1 MKIFLYNKKKEYDI
15 MIDISRFLYKDD
27 KHDLVFIEIKP
38 QDNIECTYL
47 ELDYNLNNK
56 KEYNNKY
63 HNKLVYILQ
72 YPYGG
77 QSQVSFGK
85 LKVISMQKNEYYI
98 WHTCSTDNGS
108 SGSPILLLEDLK
120 VIGIHLRRQN
130 NRSIINEGN
139 FLFDINNLIE
149 KNYLKFIIEQNREKS
164 YEQLFIEGEKN
175 ITKSENI
182 NFINR
187 TEKNNSKEINYYK
200 KQSSTSDSSFSQN
213 FKYNINIKGKR
224 LFDDNFNQFNNVIDF
239 DNNNYINDH
248 KLEKRK
254 DDYFLTDLSNID
266 SNNLHIDDKFCKVSD
281 YFNDLISNEGE
292 IEKNDNFSESDFNNI
307 AESVIEYRNNNLSK
321 VSNIK
326 KDCVFSILDNQREN
340 LNPQKNKYNIIKH
353 NNTNNYQLASYK
365 YNKSY
370 NYKKTLS
377 KVSILDYPIKNPSNI
392 SSRNSFKNNICI
404 KKKNC
409 SNSKIIK
416 SNKEINTKQQLKNK
430 NSNSNIPN
438 RNQVHKKFQIKFD
451 KDKYYFNKHQ

>member
-1 MKIFLYNKKKEYDI
+1 

-63 HNKLVYILQ
+63 HNKLIYILQ
-72 YPYGG
+72 YPYAG

-85 LKVISMQKNEYYI
+85 LKVISRQRNEYYI
-98 WHTCSTDNGS
+98 RHNCSTDNGS

-120 VIGIHLRRQN
+120 VIGIHLRRHN
-130 NRSIINEGN
+130 NRSNINEGN

-149 KNYLKFIIEQNREKS
+149 VNYLKFIIDQNWEKS
-164 YEQLFIEGEKN
+164 YKQHFIEGEKN
-175 ITKSENI
+175 IRKSKNI
-182 NFINR
+182 NLITG
-187 TEKNNSKEINYYK
+187 TEKNNAKEINYYK

-213 FKYNINIKGKR
+213 LKYNINIKGKK
-224 LFDDNFNQFNNVIDF
+224 LFDDNFNQYKYYNAKDF
-239 DNNNYINDH
+239 DNNNYINDKH
-248 KLEKRK
+248 KLEKIK
-254 DDYFLTDLSNID
+254 DDYFLTDLSHID
-266 SNNLHIDDKFCKVSD
+266 SNNLYIDDKFYKGSD

-292 IEKNDNFSESDFNNI
+292 IEKNYDFSESDFNNI

-326 KDCVFSILDNQREN
+326 KDCDFTILDNQREN
-340 LNPQKNKYNIIKH
+340 LNPQKNKYNIINH
-353 NNTNNYQLASYK
+353 NNTSNYQLASYK
-365 YNKSY
+365 YKTNY
-370 NYKKTLS
+370 NDKKTLP
-377 KVSILDYPIKNPSNI
+377 KISILDNSIKNPSII

-404 KKKNC
+404 KKRNC

-430 NSNSNIPN
+430 NRNSNIPN
-438 RNQVHKKFQIKFD
+438 NNQFHKKFQNKFD
-451 KDKYYFNKHQ
+451 KDKYYFNK